1 MVLSL
6 LAGMGLVSAADVVP
20 ASSPD
25 LHVFTNQ
32 DGRTIKAEISSVA
45 QDDVN
50 LKREDGQSFKV
61 AVTTL
66 SKDDQSFIRQWVIKL
81 AQAHNDDVLKLSAMT
96 VRTDAKPGVSADK
109 IRFTSTWS
117 ESYKIK
123 VTNQTQAHWT
133 ALHLR
138 YIIFRQ
144 AGVPG
149 GIPPADYTPTHA
161 TGIVALDDL
170 PGLQNKTVAT
180 DKIDLLEVSL
190 SPGST
195 YANGAPTKVADKLQ
209 GIWVRVY
216 DDSNNVLQEWA
227 SSKEVMKDNNWDAM
241 WPPPS
246 AARGRRGAGNNR
258 GGGAGPTRGN

>member
-6 LAGMGLVSAADVVP
+6 LAGMSLAPAADAVP
-20 ASSPD
+20 PSSPD

-81 AQAHNDDVLKLSAMT
+81 AQSHNDDVLKFSASS
-96 VRTDAKPGVSADK
+96 VKTDAKPGVSADK
-109 IRFTSTWS
+109 IRLTSTWS

-123 VTNQTQAHWT
+123 VTNQTQVHWT

-170 PGLQNKTVAT
+170 PGLQDKTVVS
-180 DKIDLLEVSL
+180 DKIDLVEVSL

-216 DDSNNVLQEWA
+216 DESNNVLQEWA
-227 SSKEVMKDNNWDAM
+227 STKELMKDNSWDSL
-241 WPPPS
+241 WPPPPS

-258 GGGAGPTRGN
+258 GAGQTRGN